1 MPLPT
6 TDDAVEYIDSLDY
19 DNWQTKIA
27 DLISAADELHHKAE
41 VHRRLRYSGVDTEDL
56 KRVNKLAPDELYIP
70 QHIIDMNVRREQ
82 SSYVQYITQ
91 SPRAVILS
99 SRIDP
104 TVTGDL
110 LERDVTNRLRY
121 DNWQIPLYANIDS
134 FQQNGYSIVELVYDA
149 NKPGNLKHETI
160 PLGDLGF
167 VNDTKDI
174 QDCEI
179 VSRKYYFTKT
189 KLKGVAK
196 TYGFDL
202 EQVKDILNAAVQ
214 NVKTE
219 QVSVTDKRDRSLVT
233 ILKVMFRHKGVV
245 QVAWCQSDKGTDWLR
260 KPQSLFIGRCKLQS
274 DGVSPILDAEGK
286 PEKEY
291 ETEYPYVLFPYL
303 ISENNTISELKGR
316 CFLDQDVQEAVTSLM
331 SSFCTAHRRGAGLYF
346 SKDVDDPN
354 TTDEILQKNVYF
366 RTGALINSK
375 IKQFQL
381 TAPPAEMLSAVQAL
395 VTANMQETSQVNFAA
410 QNRKDSRKTATEIQA
425 STQSQQALSTVQ
437 VVLFSTALRQM
448 YQKMFDIIRTRVLS
462 GMIQVSDILK
472 QLYAGRWIVKPSG
485 DVDVIE
491 RQQLIQQMQNS
502 WPVMQ
507 NTPANIAFLSDLL
520 TKLFP
525 ESAQKYIQIFQQS
538 QAQQAQQAQSQQAQM
553 MQQAMQMA
561 QGVVKLSKHP
571 EWFSDAGK
579 AQALPTV
586 VNAAEGIEQMMK
598 QQQSQQAQQGQG
610 QK

>member
-27 DLISAADELHHKAE
+27 DLVSAADELHHKAE
-41 VHRRLRYSGVDTEDL
+41 VHRRLRYSEVDIEDL
-56 KRVNKLAPDELYIP
+56 KRVNRLAPDELYIP

-202 EQVKDILNAAVQ
+202 EQVKDILSAAVQ

-233 ILKVMFRHKGVV
+233 IFKVMFRHEGVV

-260 KPQSLFIGRCKLQS
+260 KPQPLFIGRCKLQS
-274 DGVSPILDAEGK
+274 DGVSPILDTEGK

-425 STQSQQALSTVQ
+425 STQSAQALSTVQ

-448 YQKMFDIIRTRVLS
+448 YQKMFDITRTRVLS
-462 GMIQVSDILK
+462 GMIQVNPILG
-472 QLYAGRWIVKPSG
+472 QLYSGDWIVKPAG

-491 RQQLIQQMQNS
+491 RQQLIQQMQNL
-502 WPVMQ
+502 WPLMQ
-507 NTPANIAFLSDLL
+507 NTPANMAFLSDLL

-525 ESAQKYIQIFQQS
+525 ESAQKYIQILQQS
-538 QAQQAQQAQSQQAQM
+538 QQQQAQQAQSQQNQM

-579 AQALPTV
+579 QQALPTV

-598 QQQSQQAQQGQG
+598 QQQSQQAQQGQ